1 MDQTARS
8 DDTKKNKV
16 IKELTGILVKNL
28 ETDRILLDQGREIS
42 RFIIDREKTIN
53 NDQDLIKFLDE
64 IVNKWPIFYTV
75 TDNFKNQTTIENS
88 TNRLKNEDVE
98 KIEQIKLHLSKLAN

>member
-8 DDTKKNKV
+8 DYTKKSKV

-64 IVNKWPIFYTV
+64 VVNKWPIFYTV
-75 TDNFKNQTTIENS
+75 ADNFKNQTTIENN
-88 TNRLKNEDVE
+88 TNQIKNEDVE